1 MARQLFVSSLDPGRG
16 NFHYYNLPKGL
27 LHITVKVLDDEGNSE
42 ITVEKKIVPDPD
54 HRYFLQYTNSGRS
67 NDKVDIT
74 FNEEGYLS
82 AVNIETE
89 DVTLQVIENIIE
101 SVKDAVAPTPRSI
114 GGDVFPKTVLD
125 ETIDPFDK
133 DEMDRIV
140 KHIKTFD
147 PEFSMSFKALAKKK
161 QKGTGTGDQ
170 YGILCKPME
179 LCELRYQFS
188 GEESATQELMQLPHP
203 DVTHLISVPNAPFV
217 KSTLNITFG
226 PYGYPTNIKI
236 DQPSWWLAASQM
248 PGKLLKGLF
257 ALPSQLI
264 QLRVNYM
271 NDQSEAKSQLEEAR
285 TRLKAQEAMIAAARL
300 AEKEK
305 ENEKDENEQA
315 KDEGD
320 DAPTTLAGLK
330 S

>member
-1 MARQLFVSSLDPGRG
+1 MARQLFISSLDPGRG

-27 LHITVKVLDDEGNSE
+27 LTITLTQLDADGNLML
-42 ITVEKKIVPDPD
+42 TAEKKIVPDPD
-54 HRYFLQYTNSGRS
+54 HRYFLQYTNTGRS

-74 FNEEGYLS
+74 FNEEGYLA

-89 DVTLQVIENIIE
+89 DVILQVIENVIQ
-101 SVKDAVAPTPRSI
+101 SVKDMVAPTTRSLEPV
-114 GGDVFPKTVLD
+114 GFPVELLK
-125 ETIDPFDK
+125 ETIDPFDQQ
-133 DEMDRIV
+133 EIDRIV
-140 KHIKTFD
+140 NEIKSVD
-147 PEFSMSFKALAKKK
+147 AEFTMSFKGMAKKK

-179 LCELRYQFS
+179 LCEFRFS
-188 GEESATQELMQLPHP
+188 LGGSSKQELIQLPHP

-226 PYGYPTNIKI
+226 QFGYPTNIKI

-248 PGKLLKGLF
+248 PGKLIKGLF

-271 NDQSEAKSQLEEAR
+271 NDNTDSKGQLEEAR
-285 TRLKAQEAMIAAARL
+285 TKLKAQDQMIAAARL
-300 AEKEK
+300 AAWEKEQ
-305 ENEKDENEQA
+305 NP
-315 KDEGD
+315 EGE
-320 DAPTTLAGLK
+320 GE
-330 S
+330 SS